1 MKLTTKQYAKILDE
15 ALSKSEGAHGY
26 SNIIKEFVALVS
38 KDGKVSKMNDILSAF
53 NGLWNKR
60 HNSIDVTIT
69 TADGEAIKFP
79 THFGDKHTSVS
90 TKKNPEI
97 LGGSIIK
104 IGDYIIDTSIKSKI
118 NALR

>member
-1 MKLTTKQYAKILDE
+1 MRLTTKQYAKILDE
-15 ALSKSEGAHGY
+15 ALAKAESVHEY
-26 SNIIKEFVALVS
+26 TNTIKEFVAFVS
-38 KDGKVSKMNDILSAF
+38 KDGKVSKMNDILNAF

-60 HNSIDVTIT
+60 HNSIDVVVT

-79 THFGDKHTSVS
+79 THIGNKKVS
-90 TKKNPEI
+90 LTTNKNPKV

-104 IGDYIIDTSIKSKI
+104 IGDYIIDTSISSKI